1 MEIWRARIGIL
12 FPADGANDDDF
23 WRLVPSGITV
33 HVARTRP
40 LIDDFSVEA
49 YGQLAGQDVESQ
61 AELLGLIQPSS
72 VAYACTS
79 GSFIRGVEYD
89 RDIVDRIRRASGAPA
104 TTTSTAVVGALRALG
119 VRRVAIATPYRDV
132 INERLTAFLVTSGMS
147 VEKIMGLGL
156 DDWTINFVPQSDVY
170 HLARKVNTASAE
182 AVFIAC
188 TNLRALDVIEPLEK
202 DLAKPV
208 VTANQ
213 ATMWEALRL
222 AGIRERPGGFGTLF
236 GLQETRSEV
245 SVRPGVSDARGE
257 RRGGGG

>member
-23 WRLVPSGITV
+23 WRLVPPGVTV

-40 LIDDFSVEA
+40 LIDDFTVEA
-49 YGQLAGQDVESQ
+49 YGRLAGEDVESQ
-61 AELLGLIQPSS
+61 AELLGLIRPSS

-79 GSFIRGVEYD
+79 GSFIRGVEHD
-89 RDIVDRIRRASGAPA
+89 RDIGVRIRRASGAPA
-104 TTTSTAVVGALRALG
+104 TTTSTAMVNALRALG
-119 VRRVAIATPYRDV
+119 LRRVAVATPYPDV
-132 INERLTAFLVTSGMS
+132 INQRLTAFLVTSGFS
-147 VEKIMGLGL
+147 VENNMGLGL

-170 HLARKVNTASAE
+170 HLARKVDTAGAE
-182 AVFIAC
+182 ALFIAC

-208 VTANQ
+208 ITANQ

-222 AGIRERPGGFGTLF
+222 AGIRERPKGFGTLF
-236 GLQETRSEV
+236 ALRET
-245 SVRPGVSDARGE
+245 GE
-257 RRGGGG
+257 RAVEDT